1 MWKPDVRR
9 RVAACILGCL
19 AACAMTVLGQNPA
32 AAQDITEKTVSGI
45 VTGDGG
51 ATPPLAGVAVVV
63 KGTQTGTM
71 TDEDG
76 KFSIRVRFTK
86 GAEAPV
92 LVFSCIGM
100 VTQEH
105 KCTRDFFRIQMKDE
119 LETLIGAVINT
130 GYQRI
135 DRRLS
140 ASSVASI
147 SGEDV
152 LQSNASTLD
161 NMLQGKIPGLTV
173 LSSSSTPGAATKI
186 RIRGTSTISGNR
198 EPLWVVDGVIL
209 TDPVSISTEALNDLD
224 NVNLIGNAISGLNP
238 MDIEK
243 IDVLKDASA
252 TAIYGVRAANGVIVV
267 TTKKGSKGKPRVN
280 YYGTVTVTERP
291 SYNRLN
297 LMTSKERIDVSKEIA
312 EKGLAYRFEPASV
325 GYEGLLNDL
334 YNRKIDYN
342 QFLTGVQSMEEM
354 NTDWFDILY
363 HTSVSH
369 RHNLSISG
377 ADDKV
382 NYYVSGAYSED
393 NANLR
398 GTGVKGYNVMGKVQ
412 VRFRPDLVGTVQV
425 RGSIQ
430 DKDYLNSGISAYSY
444 AYNTSR
450 AIPAYNED
458 GSLSYYNSEQG
469 YNANPLKYNI
479 LNEINNSGRK
489 VYSDALNFNSNLE
502 WTVLAGLRLTGT
514 FAMNVSG
521 TTDKEWYN
529 DRTNMAAKLRQT
541 NYGDALPDNDT
552 FKSEM
557 CQLPY
562 GGKLYT
568 SDTRNFGY
576 TARLQADYSK
586 YVKGHHFSAAAGF
599 ETRSVKYTGL
609 TSTQWGFL
617 PDRGQTS
624 VSIDPEQWPK
634 FNDLQ
639 MSTPDVVTDR
649 LSNYVSLYGVLSYAY
664 KSRYILN
671 ANVRADGSNKFG
683 QDKSTRFLPIW
694 SVSARWNI
702 MNEPFLKDVMWLN
715 ELSVK
720 GSYGIQG
727 NVSDEQTPSM
737 IIKLGSID
745 QLSGDYVATLSK
757 LPNPFLKW
765 EKTRSYNMALD
776 FSVLNNRISGTVE
789 YYYKK
794 GNDQI
799 VSVEVSPT
807 TGISSMSLNVG
818 DIMNKGYEFILNAV
832 PVKVGDFRWS
842 LSLNSAKNINK
853 VTRGGMQDEYTYAQ
867 YTGGTAV
874 LKGYAINSF
883 FSYKF
888 AGLDSDGLPT
898 FSDIEE
904 TDGITKEE
912 MYAKAFAYSGNR
924 VPDMQGGFSTNF
936 TYRNFTLG
944 LFFSYSLGSKVRMN
958 NLYNDSGQY
967 LPNPQQNMSGEFV
980 NRWRQSGDEE
990 WAVIPAL
997 STERLSM
1004 STGIFSGRSISIA
1017 SNKWQMYNQSDLR
1030 VVSGDFLRLKTAYLR
1045 YQIPQKV
1052 CKALRISSASAR
1064 LEGNNLWLLAS
1075 GKLNGQDPE
1084 QLGMGSIGITTPVAA
1099 SCSFGLE
1106 ITF

>member
-1 MWKPDVRR
+1 MWKPY
-9 RVAACILGCL
+9 ACRKFAVNLLGCL
-19 AACAMTVLGQNPA
+19 VVCLLAFHSQPT
-32 AAQDITEKTVSGI
+32 AAQNVTEKTVSGV
-45 VTGDGG
+45 VTGESG
-51 ATPPLAGVAVVV
+51 APESGVAVMV

-71 TDEDG
+71 TDENGVFSLKVKFIQG
-76 KFSIRVRFTK
+76 KET
-86 GAEAPV
+86 PV
-92 LVFSCIGM
+92 LVFSCLGM
-100 VTQEH
+100 TTQEQ
-105 KCTRDFFRIQMKDE
+105 KCTKDFFKVQMKDD
-119 LETLIGAVINT
+119 LETLVGAVINT
-130 GYQRI
+130 GYQKI

-152 LQSNASTLD
+152 LQSNATTLD

-209 TDPVSISTEALNDLD
+209 TDPVSISTEELNDLD

-267 TTKKGSKGKPRVN
+267 TTKKGVRGAPRVN
-280 YYGTVTVTERP
+280 YSGRVTVTERP

-297 LMTSKERIDVSKEIA
+297 LMNSKQRVEVSKEIA
-312 EKGLAYRFEPASV
+312 EKGLSYRYEPASV

-334 YNRKIDYN
+334 YDRKINYD
-342 QFLTGVQSMEEM
+342 QFLTNVQTIEEM

-363 HTSVSH
+363 HNSVSH
-369 RHNLSISG
+369 KHNLSISG

-398 GTGVKGYNVMGKVQ
+398 GTGTKGYNVLGKVQ
-412 VRFRPDLVGTVQV
+412 VKFTKNLIGTVQV
-425 RGSIQ
+425 RGSVQ
-430 DKDYLNSGISAYSY
+430 DKDYLNSGISAYNY

-479 LNEINNSGRK
+479 INEINNSGRK
-489 VYSDALNFNSNLE
+489 VSSDSFNFNSNLE
-502 WTVLAGLRLTGT
+502 WSIWDGLRLTGT
-514 FAMNVSG
+514 FAMNSSN

-529 DRTNMAAKLRQT
+529 DQTNMAAKLRQT

-552 FKSEM
+552 FRQEM
-557 CQLPY
+557 CELPY
-562 GGKLYT
+562 GGKLY
-568 SDTRNFGY
+568 SANTRNFGY

-586 YVKGHHFSAAAGF
+586 YYKGHHFSAAAGF
-599 ETRSVKYTGL
+599 EARSTKYTGL

-617 PDRGQTS
+617 PDRGETS
-624 VSIDPEQWPK
+624 VTIDPAQWPK

-639 MSTPDVVTDR
+639 MTTPDSVTDR
-649 LSNYVSLYGVLSYAY
+649 LSNYLSVYGVLSYAY

-671 ANVRADGSNKFG
+671 ANIRADGSNKFG
-683 QDKSTRFLPIW
+683 QDKSTKFLPIW

-702 MNEPFLKDVMWLN
+702 MNEKFLEDVMWLN
-715 ELSVK
+715 ELSIK

-737 IIKLGSID
+737 IIKLGSVD

-757 LPNPFLKW
+757 LPNPYLKW
-765 EKTRSYNMALD
+765 EKTNSYNLALD

-807 TGISSMSLNVG
+807 TGINSMSLNVG

-842 LSLNSAKNINK
+842 LSLNSAKNVNK
-853 VTRGGMQDEYTYAQ
+853 VTRGGMQDEYTYSQ
-867 YTGGTAV
+867 YTNGTAV

-888 AGLDSDGLPT
+888 GGLDANGLPT
-898 FSDIEE
+898 FKDTEE

-912 MYAKAFAYSGNR
+912 MYAKVFAYSGNR

-936 TYRNFTLG
+936 TYKNFTLG
-944 LFFSYSLGSKVRMN
+944 LFFSYSLGAKVRMN
-958 NLYNDSGQY
+958 NLYNNSGQY
-967 LPNPQQNMSGEFV
+967 LPNPQQNMSAEFV
-980 NRWRQSGDEE
+980 NRWRQPGDEE

-997 STERLSM
+997 STESLSM
-1004 STGIFSGRSISIA
+1004 STGLLGGKSISIA

-1030 VVSGDFLRLKTAYLR
+1030 VVSADFLRLKTAYIR
-1045 YQIPQKV
+1045 YQIPEKV
-1052 CKALRISSASAR
+1052 CKALHLSAASAR
-1064 LEGNNLWLLAS
+1064 LEGNNLWLLS
-1075 GKLNGQDPE
+1075 SKKLNGQDPE
-1084 QLGMGSIGITTPVAA
+1084 QLGMGSIGITTPIAA
-1099 SCSFGLE
+1099 SCSFGLD